1 MRPLPIKF
9 RFVEPGHGVEH
20 RPSGTVHRVE
30 RGKPYR
36 YRLAGVILL
45 ARPPANEV
53 PPCVE

>member
-1 MRPLPIKF
+1 MLPLPIKF
-9 RFVEPGHGVEH
+9 RFVEPGHVVEH

-36 YRLAGVILL
+36 DRLAGIILL